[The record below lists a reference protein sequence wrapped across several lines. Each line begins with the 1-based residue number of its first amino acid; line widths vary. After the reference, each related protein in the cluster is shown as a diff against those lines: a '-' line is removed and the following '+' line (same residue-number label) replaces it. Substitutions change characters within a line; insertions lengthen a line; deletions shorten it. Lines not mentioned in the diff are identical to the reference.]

1 MSTALLSVLSNKENY
16 DRFARFV
23 KPELLPPEIRIIFN
37 DIKDY
42 YKGNPHETD
51 IDWVAFGEWFKIV
64 QHPTYTR
71 EKHETYDKLFDRLI
85 EYEGTDLEETII
97 EKYILQDTCQQIADL
112 ALRGA
117 EGDAIDIADI
127 EAAITYYSDQIGR
140 VSQLESFIV
149 TDDLDEILEDV
160 VTQGYEWRMQ
170 FLNQAIGNIRKGK
183 LICFAARPS
192 VGKTTWLA
200 SQVTYLA
207 SQLEEDECILWFNNE
222 EAGKDVKL
230 RLVQAALQVEE
241 EAIRLNPKKAL
252 DDYKKAIN
260 GPPSK
265 IKLIDKAD
273 INTKDVEEFVKNHN
287 VKAVVFDQLW
297 KVHGFEKTAATDT
310 ARLGS
315 IYQWAREL
323 GKKNEIA
330 VITVHQ
336 VKTEGEGVEYLTPNL
351 LYLSG
356 TVIQGEVDS
365 LILMGRNF
373 KEGQELNRYISIG
386 KNKGAYG
393 PHVDPLLAEGKT
405 AIMISPRTAEFLEP

>member
-140 VSQLESFIV
+140 VSQLESYIV